1 MDKQRAGRELSFPEL
16 LRDLAF
22 ILPADLL
29 LVVYENATHK
39 VVLDA
44 LQEFTVNS
52 VPTEVRCAAPH
63 HRFGRLSRT

>member
-1 MDKQRAGRELSFPEL
+1 

-39 VVLDA
+39 IVLDA

-52 VPTEVRCAAPH
+52 VPTEVRL
-63 HRFGRLSRT
+63 R